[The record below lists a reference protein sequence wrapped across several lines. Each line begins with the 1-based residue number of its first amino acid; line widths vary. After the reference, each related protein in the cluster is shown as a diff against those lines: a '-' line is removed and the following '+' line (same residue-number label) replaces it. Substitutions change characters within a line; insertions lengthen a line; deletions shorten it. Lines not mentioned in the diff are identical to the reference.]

1 VVPIPENLINYLPAG
16 GAGAGAGA
24 GASGAGA
31 GAVAGAGAGASGFGV
46 SAGLQPTLKAA
57 SNNNDKTNA
66 KNLFIN
72 FHLLP
77 RILNKYLKKIL

>member
-1 VVPIPENLINYLPAG
+1 MVPIPENLINYLPAG
-16 GAGAGAGA
+16 
-24 GASGAGA
+24 GA

>member
-1 VVPIPENLINYLPAG
+1 LPFAFSGAAG
-16 GAGAGAGA
+16 FSGAGAAFSGAAFSGAGAACSGAGAGAGTSA
-24 GASGAGA
+24 
-31 GAVAGAGAGASGFGV
+31 GFGV
-46 SAGLQPTLKAA
+46 SAGLQPMVKAT